1 MHRGKRTC
9 SALLSVAVLIAA
21 IALPLWAGKQSTP
34 GLPVTAD
41 TTTSVTT
48 SARPG
53 ASATVPKTSP
63 TTSGTT
69 AIAVSAE
76 PVLEQSPALLEAAVI
91 PQKQDGGGTVI
102 EEIVGGGTAIGR
114 GVSIKNN
121 SHRSFEWAT
130 LLQGET
136 VKFVDSDQPQV
147 LILHTHGTESYMT
160 YYAGYYNADDVARS
174 TDVAANVCAVG
185 EVLANRLRAAG
196 IGVLHDTT
204 LYDSPEYTGAY
215 DRAEK
220 TIIELTKKYS
230 SIKLVIDLH
239 RDAVLR
245 DAATRVKPTVTV
257 EGQKAA
263 QVMLVLGANDTTG
276 NPNPT
281 WQQNVRLG
289 FQLTAALQKKA
300 PSLCRPVS
308 LTESNY
314 NQNLLPGGAMLL
326 LEIGTDANTFSE
338 AMVSATLVGDA
349 LVTLMRA

>member
-1 MHRGKRTC
+1 MRRGKRTC
-9 SALLSVAVLIAA
+9 SAMLSLVVLMVA
-21 IALPLWAGKQSTP
+21 IALPVWAGRQSTVT
-34 GLPVTAD
+34 LPVTAGTTA
-41 TTTSVTT
+41 TTTSAPPTT
-48 SARPG
+48 GS
-53 ASATVPKTSP
+53 TVPKTSP
-63 TTSGTT
+63 TTSKTV

-76 PVLEQSPALLEAAVI
+76 PVLEQSPALLESATI

-102 EEIVGGGTAIGR
+102 EEIVGGGTAIGQ
-114 GVSIKNN
+114 GVAIKNN

-136 VKFVDSDQPQV
+136 VKFADTKEPQV

-160 YYAGYYNADDVARS
+160 YYAGYYNTADVARS
-174 TDVAANVCAVG
+174 TNVTANVCAVG

-220 TIIELTKKYS
+220 MIKELTKKYP
-230 SIKLVIDLH
+230 SIKLVIDVH
-239 RDAVLR
+239 RDAILR
-245 DAATRVKPTVTV
+245 DSVTRVKPTVTV
-257 EGQKAA
+257 DGQKAA
-263 QVMLVLGANDTTG
+263 QVMLVLGANDTSG

-308 LTESNY
+308 LTETNY

-349 LVTLMRA
+349 LATLMRA

>member
-1 MHRGKRTC
+1 MRRGKRTC
-9 SALLSVAVLIAA
+9 SALLSLVVLVAAM
-21 IALPLWAGKQSTP
+21 ALPLWAGKQSAPT
-34 GLPVTAD
+34 LPVTAD
-41 TTTSVTT
+41 TTATTT
-48 SARPG
+48 SQPIN
-53 ASATVPKTSP
+53 STVPKTSP
-63 TTSGTT
+63 TTSKTE

-76 PVLEQSPALLEAAVI
+76 PVIEQSPALLTAVSI
-91 PQKQDGGGTVI
+91 PPKQDGGGTVV
-102 EEIVGGGTAIGR
+102 EEIVGGGTAIGQ
-114 GVSIKNN
+114 GVAIKNN

-130 LLQGET
+130 LLQGQT
-136 VKFVDSDQPQV
+136 VKFTDTKEPQV

-160 YYAGYYNADDVARS
+160 YYAGYYNNADVARS
-174 TDVAANVCAVG
+174 TDVTANVCAIG
-185 EVLANRLRAAG
+185 EVLANRLRASG
-196 IGVLHDTT
+196 IGVLHDTA

-220 TIIELTKKYS
+220 TIVELTKKYP
-230 SIKLVIDLH
+230 SIRLVIDLH

-245 DAATRVKPTVTV
+245 DSATRVKPTVTV
-257 EGQKAA
+257 DGQKAA
-263 QVMLVLGANDTTG
+263 QVMLVLGANDTPG

-289 FQLTAALQKKA
+289 FQLTAALQKRA

-326 LEIGTDANTFSE
+326 LEVGTDANTFSE

-349 LVTLMRA
+349 LAALMRA

>member
-1 MHRGKRTC
+1 MRRGKRTC
-9 SALLSVAVLIAA
+9 SALLSLVVLIAA
-21 IALPLWAGKQSTP
+21 MALPLWAAKQSAPT
-34 GLPVTAD
+34 LPVTAD
-41 TTTSVTT
+41 TTATTTT
-48 SARPG
+48 SRPT
-53 ASATVPKTSP
+53 SSTVPKTSP
-63 TTSGTT
+63 TTSRTE

-76 PVLEQSPALLEAAVI
+76 PVIEQSPALLAAVSI
-91 PQKQDGGGTVI
+91 PPKQDGGGTVI
-102 EEIVGGGTAIGR
+102 EEVIGGGTAIGQ
-114 GVSIKNN
+114 GVAIKNS

-130 LLQGET
+130 LLQGKT
-136 VKFVDSDQPQV
+136 VKFTDTNEPQV
-147 LILHTHGTESYMT
+147 LIVHTHGTESYMT
-160 YYAGYYNADDVARS
+160 YYAGYYNPADVARS
-174 TDVAANVCAVG
+174 TDVTANVCAVG

-220 TIIELTKKYS
+220 TIVELTKKYP
-230 SIKLVIDLH
+230 SIKLVIDVH

-257 EGQKAA
+257 DGQKAA
-263 QVMLVLGANDTTG
+263 QVMLVLGANDTAG

-314 NQNLLPGGAMLL
+314 NQNLLPGGAVLL
-326 LEIGTDANTFSE
+326 LEVGTDANTFSE

-349 LVTLMRA
+349 LATLMRA